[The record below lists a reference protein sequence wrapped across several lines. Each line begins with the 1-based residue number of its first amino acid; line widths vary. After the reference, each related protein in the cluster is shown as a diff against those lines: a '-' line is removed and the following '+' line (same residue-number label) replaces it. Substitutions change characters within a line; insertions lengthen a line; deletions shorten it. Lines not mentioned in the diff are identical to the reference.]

1 MTLEAIKQELGAKV
15 PCPTATPIL
24 VAEMCERAQDTR
36 LAERRP
42 GQHSLREENMFAG
55 GFLNMSHMPWGETPP
70 ECPIW
75 ARG

>member
-1 MTLEAIKQELGAKV
+1 MSPGPEMTLEAIKQELGAKV

-42 GQHSLREENMFAG
+42 GQHSLTPQGREHVCWGVSKHESHAVG
-55 GFLNMSHMPWGETPP
+55 GNPS
-70 ECPIW
+70 
-75 ARG
+75 